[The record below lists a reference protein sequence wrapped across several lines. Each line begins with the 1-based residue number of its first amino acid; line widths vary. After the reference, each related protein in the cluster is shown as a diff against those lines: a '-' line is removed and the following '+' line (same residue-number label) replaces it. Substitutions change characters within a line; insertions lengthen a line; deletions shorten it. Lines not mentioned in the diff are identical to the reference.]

1 MNPDPGGTKTYGS
14 GFRSGSATLLAS
26 SRKKRK
32 NDEKGSG
39 IVRKKLTIYCTL
51 TVSKTPPH
59 HVLQRRDPGGQIL
72 ATLEFACHGGILA
85 DSLKKPVKNKLK
97 VHSAVVNLEI
107 IILERHKIRKVEWGT
122 KKSSSVTS
130 RMQIETSQASEDLP
144 SPYAK
149 HQKCGE
155 LEGNQA

>member
-1 MNPDPGGTKTYGS
+1 M
-14 GFRSGSATLLAS
+14 
-26 SRKKRK
+26 
-32 NDEKGSG
+32 
-39 IVRKKLTIYCTL
+39 
-51 TVSKTPPH
+51 
-59 HVLQRRDPGGQIL
+59 

-97 VHSAVVNLEI
+97 VHYAVVNLEI

-122 KKSSSVTS
+122 KKSLSVTS

>member
-1 MNPDPGGTKTYGS
+1 
-14 GFRSGSATLLAS
+14 
-26 SRKKRK
+26 
-32 NDEKGSG
+32 
-39 IVRKKLTIYCTL
+39 
-51 TVSKTPPH
+51 
-59 HVLQRRDPGGQIL
+59 
-72 ATLEFACHGGILA
+72 
-85 DSLKKPVKNKLK
+85 LK
-97 VHSAVVNLEI
+97 VDSAVVNLEI